1 MDRVRN
7 NRYLSSTMVYNCVF
21 LQVLKAIGKVFHP
34 GCFACATCG
43 KCLEGV
49 HFTVDASGR
58 VYCIEDFHK

>member
-7 NRYLSSTMVYNCVF
+7 SCHLPAWLIVLF

-34 GCFACATCG
+34 GCFVCTTCG

-49 HFTVDASGR
+49 HFTVDASGQ